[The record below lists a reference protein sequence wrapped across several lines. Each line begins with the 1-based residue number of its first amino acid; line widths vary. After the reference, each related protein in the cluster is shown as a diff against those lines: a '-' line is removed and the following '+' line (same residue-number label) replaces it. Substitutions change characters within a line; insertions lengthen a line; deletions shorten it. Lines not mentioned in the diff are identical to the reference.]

1 MLVSSKEYKKRQ
13 TEYLDTLDIDL
24 SNFEPGTHTITVQ
37 AIDANG
43 NINNAS
49 IVDVLEADDKEP
61 PYLVKEQSKK
71 MVNDDGSFKVTLI
84 FDDTL
89 SWIPGGSVSA
99 NWNLITKFDWRLA
112 SFITSAESFDVEVKD
127 SYGNVLKET
136 INISD
141 L

>member
-1 MLVSSKEYKKRQ
+1 VLVSSKEYKKRQ
-13 TEYLDTLDIDL
+13 TEDLDTLDIDL

-61 PYLVKEQSKK
+61 PYIVKEQSKK
-71 MVNDDGSFKVTLI
+71 MANDDGSFKVTLI

-89 SWIPGGSVSA
+89 S
-99 NWNLITKFDWRLA
+99 
-112 SFITSAESFDVEVKD
+112 
-127 SYGNVLKET
+127 
-136 INISD
+136 
-141 L
+141 